1 MIYPSDLDGLTHE
14 YGLEKNIP
22 FVVSGTPEY
31 DSWASN
37 HYQIANQLDLDDIRA
52 SERAHKI
59 FSDQTD
65 YIESQLREPV
75 EDLGESIDEI
85 LYTIDN
91 EKAPRDGKKRIETE
105 LQDVKDSFQLC
116 KDDLLEDVS
125 RNKLSDINLGFKGEM
140 SPREY
145 RKKLNITLLQEVDRY
160 ISGLEEGVSSVKNL
174 IDSRDH

>member
-14 YGLEKNIP
+14 YELEENIP

-31 DSWASN
+31 DNWASK
-37 HYQIANQLDLDDIRA
+37 HYQVAQQLNLDDIRA
-52 SERAHKI
+52 SERAYKI
-59 FSDQTD
+59 FSDQTE

-85 LYTIDN
+85 LYSIDN
-91 EKAPRDGKKRIETE
+91 EKVLGDDMHIETE

-140 SPREY
+140 SPKEY

>member
-1 MIYPSDLDGLTHE
+1 MIYPSELDGLTHE
-14 YGLEKNIP
+14 YGLEENIP

-31 DSWASN
+31 DNWASR
-37 HYQIANQLDLDDIRA
+37 HYQVAQQLNLDDIRA
-52 SERAHKI
+52 SERAYKI

-65 YIESQLREPV
+65 YVESQLREPV

-91 EKAPRDGKKRIETE
+91 ERVPENGKEHIETE
-105 LQDVKDSFQLC
+105 LQDVKNSFQLC
-116 KDDLLEDVS
+116 KDELLEDMS
-125 RNKLSDINLGFKGEM
+125 RNKLSDINLGFNGEM
-140 SPREY
+140 SPKEY